1 MISFKRSLNIMFV
14 SISGV
19 GITLWLIGQR
29 PERGGQRGT
38 FAYYCD
44 NSVAKKAL
52 FRISIFKLYDE
63 LPLCVKNSALD
74 THPT

>member
-44 NSVAKKAL
+44 N
-52 FRISIFKLYDE
+52 
-63 LPLCVKNSALD
+63 
-74 THPT
+74 